1 MALMTSEHNPYLLL
15 CEQLDDVEI
24 CELLSSV
31 GFADWRAAYY
41 CLGRIADDPQT
52 KRVLAALLPHF
63 LATLA
68 GAANPDRVLVSFE
81 RFANILLT
89 AHAQLRYW

>member
-81 RFANILLT
+81 RFA
-89 AHAQLRYW
+89 HAVLELVQGW